1 MPDFESHSR
10 FGLRGRMASNTG
22 QLGAARLAAAAMG
35 AVTLV
40 LAYKGLGDITLFGTL
55 LFIHA
60 YMLFF
65 SEVASFQIWQA
76 LIRFGADEVKAKDA
90 PRFASLLR
98 TGVVID
104 ALAAIVAFLLALGG
118 FELFLAL
125 QAKFSLI
132 DTSALLPEAQLR
144 PLVTAYCTVIL
155 LRQVNVAIGVF
166 RLFDKFSVLA
176 LRALVMPGVRLIGV
190 LIAMHLGWGLIGYL
204 AVWYA
209 ASALS
214 YLVLQIFAVREI
226 AKRRF
231 WGFVRKAR
239 ICRPANFPGL
249 YGFFMKTNI
258 DSTLKA
264 LTANFPAIAVTL
276 MFGPALFAVYRVAE
290 EVARLLSRGITL
302 FDQVLFPE
310 LARMA
315 ADLEL
320 SALMRTAGRAALGI
334 GIIGLSL
341 AAIVVLLGPTLLSG
355 VLDAEFA
362 ASAGLAA
369 LLLLASALLGVATP
383 FYSVFYALFRPATA
397 IAVRAVGV
405 ISFIGLFFAL
415 AGQLGLP
422 AIGWAALIAA
432 GLEVILASLWAT
444 GLIRRK
450 KTKAKAPQ

>member
-1 MPDFESHSR
+1 
-10 FGLRGRMASNTG
+10 
-22 QLGAARLAAAAMG
+22 
-35 AVTLV
+35 
-40 LAYKGLGDITLFGTL
+40 
-55 LFIHA
+55 
-60 YMLFF
+60 
-65 SEVASFQIWQA
+65 
-76 LIRFGADEVKAKDA
+76 
-90 PRFASLLR
+90 
-98 TGVVID
+98 
-104 ALAAIVAFLLALGG
+104 
-118 FELFLAL
+118 
-125 QAKFSLI
+125 
-132 DTSALLPEAQLR
+132 
-144 PLVTAYCTVIL
+144 
-155 LRQVNVAIGVF
+155 
-166 RLFDKFSVLA
+166 
-176 LRALVMPGVRLIGV
+176 
-190 LIAMHLGWGLIGYL
+190 
-204 AVWYA
+204 
-209 ASALS
+209 
-214 YLVLQIFAVREI
+214 
-226 AKRRF
+226 
-231 WGFVRKAR
+231 
-239 ICRPANFPGL
+239 
-249 YGFFMKTNI
+249 
-258 DSTLKA
+258 
-264 LTANFPAIAVTL
+264 
-276 MFGPALFAVYRVAE
+276 VYRVAE

-450 KTKAKAPQ
+450 KAKAKAPQ